1 MSAAPLSKKRLWH
14 LANQQLIARAISE
27 FVYEQE
33 LIASPSREDQSRE
46 EQSRKEPSR
55 KEQCVNN
62 TYQVTLGDATYQF
75 NATPTL
81 WDLLVIKPTSLS
93 RDEESATDALQF
105 CLDIKVALS
114 VDEII
119 FGNWLEDVQNTLHNE
134 FQRLQKL
141 AQYHAEE
148 LLKLDEPQLQG
159 LLDAHPKIIANRG
172 RLSWGANDNEQ
183 FAPESLQSF
192 QLEFL
197 AAHKSILTT
206 GHLDTLDNHQLMHT
220 MMQGSDY
227 LKLTDK
233 LNATIANTEYRA
245 EDFALIPSHPWQL
258 QHYIRPQFQWAIQ
271 QQTLIRLGQ
280 TGDYYQPQQSIR
292 TLSNITRPEQ
302 PDVKLAITILNTSC
316 YRGVPEKFIA
326 AGHHISHWLYTLTIN
341 DSLFAERHLRILEEP
356 AGYYVSHQYQNKVTG
371 APYRYHEMLGCIWR
385 QSAQAKQ
392 VHSDES
398 HMLLSAL
405 LQKDLNGNALIK
417 TLITSSKLT
426 TSEWLQRLFS
436 VMSIPLYHLLVKY
449 GVGVIAH
456 GQNVV
461 VYFKQS
467 VPYAIAIK
475 DFHGDLR
482 LLDSELPEQSALAPE
497 AKKLLTK
504 LPKEHLVHDLLT
516 GHFIS
521 VYRFLSPLVAE
532 QTEVSEATFHQLLA
546 GQIDAYQQSQPQYA
560 ERFQWFDLFRPQ
572 VERICLNNVRF
583 DIGYQDNAERP
594 LPKLG
599 SHLTNPIYLGLQALQ
614 ATQHHNSETTIGV
627 DAPNSALQPIKN
639 LPKEY
644 SL

>member
-1 MSAAPLSKKRLWH
+1 M
-14 LANQQLIARAISE
+14 ANQQLIARAISE

-33 LIASPSREDQSRE
+33 LVTHKSESNHSRSSHSGRNSSEKSN
-46 EQSRKEPSR
+46 SGKSH
-55 KEQCVNN
+55 
-62 TYQVTLGDATYQF
+62 YQVTLGDAIYQF
-75 NATPTL
+75 NAKPTL
-81 WDLLVIKPTSLS
+81 WGLLVIEPTSLT

-105 CLDIKVALS
+105 CLDLKVALS
-114 VDEII
+114 VDEIT
-119 FGNWLEDVQNTLHNE
+119 FGNWLEDVQNTLYNE

-141 AQYHAEE
+141 AHYDAHE
-148 LLKLDEPQLQG
+148 LLRLDEPQLQG

-172 RLSWGANDNEQ
+172 RLSWGASDNEQ
-183 FAPESLQSF
+183 FSPESLQSF

-206 GHLDTLDNHQLMHT
+206 GHLDTLDNRQLIGSMI
-220 MMQGSDY
+220 QDSDY
-227 LKLTDK
+227 LALAEKLD
-233 LNATIANTEYRA
+233 AAIADTEYHA
-245 EDFALIPSHPWQL
+245 EDFALIPCHPWQL
-258 QHYIRPQFQWAIQ
+258 QHHIRPQFQWAFQ
-271 QQTLIRLGQ
+271 QQTLIQLGQ
-280 TGDYYQPQQSIR
+280 AGDCYQPQQSIR

-302 PDVKLAITILNTSC
+302 FDVKLAITILNTSC

-326 AGHHISHWLYTLTIN
+326 AGHHISHWLHTLTHS
-341 DSLFAERHLRILEEP
+341 DSLFSERHLRILEEP

-371 APYRYHEMLGCIWR
+371 SPYRYHEMLGCIWR

-392 VHSDES
+392 DHDDES

-417 TLITSSKLT
+417 ALIESSELT
-426 TSEWLQRLFS
+426 TTEWLQRLFS

-482 LLDSELPEQSALAPE
+482 LLDTELPEQSALAPE
-497 AKKLLTK
+497 AKNLLTK

-532 QTEVSEATFHQLLA
+532 QTEVSEASFYLLLA
-546 GQIDAYQQSQPQYA
+546 KQIDAYQQSQPQYA

-599 SHLTNPIYLGLQALQ
+599 SDLTNPIYLGLKALQ